1 MDPKKSP
8 ARAIGAA
15 EGGVGAP
22 TLPAVTGFVPAA
34 ATRFL
39 RALGKDPDQ
48 TWFRT
53 IAPGKGANRSRSGR
67 DLHGFDAAALEND
80 NQAGADAYY
89 ITGDA
94 KQATGKAGAVTDA
107 DVQICRSVFVEW
119 DDGASIEEQTQ
130 RWQSLGLPE
139 PSVMVFSGGKSAH
152 CYWRLDE
159 PMAPQPWRV
168 LQKRLIAY
176 CKSDSACGN
185 PSRPMRL
192 PGFRYVDKKTGE
204 VTDNVAALI
213 HQSDGCYSAAVIE
226 ACLPALP
233 APAPAKAVAAG
244 PSRQFEPRSIDEV
257 NTAATF
263 VPRRHG
269 GEGTYESDRN
279 ALCGCSAALAEAGH
293 QDPDNGAL
301 SLLSHLWPSERDAQ
315 QILESTTTRNAAS
328 FWAIAREH
336 GYAPKRTS
344 KTSKKSSLP
353 ALGRLPRSLLALI
366 QQLGCGLNEKGGP
379 SSLSAG
385 GLAEML
391 PSHRFLFNELDL
403 RAYVETTEG
412 WQLITDADMVDA
424 YVLLTGMGWGIG
436 KDPVCDAILS
446 VARQTSIHPVRDY
459 LKKVEADTSIAAFD
473 LDEVAKA
480 FFRAD
485 AKLHRVMVRKWLIG
499 AVWRAFQA
507 GCQMDYCLVL
517 QSEKQGLQKSTSL
530 KALASPEWFCS
541 SVPEG
546 DKDFLLNIHSCWIYE
561 LAELE
566 SVTGKRQ
573 SGHLKNLF
581 TTSVDIFRVPYGRTN
596 QKMPRHSVFCGSV
609 NKQEFLRDDTG
620 NRRYWVVPITGTE
633 KLDRDALIAARDSIW
648 KGAIIA
654 YRNGELPMLPEAL
667 EQLSEVQNDEFNAQD
682 AWVGMVEAWMDGDP
696 LMRWNPDFDPSRC
709 TFDPDGAFTSAEI
722 LYSAGLRPPNSNS
735 KADEVRLS
743 EVLRSMG
750 FQKTQ
755 KRLKGRVSRVWELS
769 QPSQPSQPQK
779 SGVVTPQSSTG
790 AVDLGWPS
798 QPSQPKKL
806 KADEKKQIAVTAH
819 PSPAL
824 GERGCDGCDSCDSRS
839 SAAGL
844 SVTTP
849 HTEVVTAPEVVTPNN
864 RQENEQRIRELG
876 HSTDLSAWSD
886 DEVTDLLQSLEQ
898 AARRQAGSGLLV

>member
-1 MDPKKSP
+1 MTNKKAP
-8 ARAIGAA
+8 
-15 EGGVGAP
+15 AP
-22 TLPAVTGFVPAA
+22 TGAHGSIAA
-34 ATRFL
+34 PSLSTAGEATQFL
-39 RALGKDPDQ
+39 ELLGKDPATTRLRAFPHKESTNKAKIAARKGEWDLEQ
-48 TWFRT
+48 AATW
-53 IAPGKGANRSRSGR
+53 NREGR
-67 DLHGFDAAALEND
+67 GVFVVTGNGGDKKEDITSCPAL
-80 NQAGADAYY
+80 
-89 ITGDA
+89 
-94 KQATGKAGAVTDA
+94 
-107 DVQICRSVFVEW
+107 FVEW
-119 DDGASIEEQTQ
+119 DDQPIE
-130 RWQSLGLPE
+130 WQLTAWIELGLPE
-139 PSVMVFSGGKSAH
+139 PTMQVPTGGRSVHNWWVMTEPISPAEFEALQI
-152 CYWRLDE
+152 RL
-159 PMAPQPWRV
+159 
-168 LQKRLIAY
+168 Y
-176 CKSDSACGN
+176 THCKSDELKD
-185 PSRPMRL
+185 PSRVMRL
-192 PGFRYVDKKTGE
+192 PGFAYIGPDDKPAGLVELVNVTG
-204 VTDNVAALI
+204 NR
-213 HQSDGCYSAAVIE
+213 YSAAEIE

-233 APAPAKAVAAG
+233 APAPAKAVAAV
-244 PSRQFEPRSIDEV
+244 PSRKFTPRSIDEV
-257 NTAATF
+257 NAAATF
-263 VPRRHG
+263 VPRRVG
-269 GEGTYESDRN
+269 NEGTYESDRN

-293 QDPDNGAL
+293 SDPDGAAL
-301 SLLSHLWPSERDAQ
+301 ALLEDKWPPGDARQ
-315 QILESTTTRNAAS
+315 ALKSATTRNAAS

-336 GYAPKRTS
+336 GYALKRTS

-459 LKKVEADTSIAAFD
+459 LKKVEADTSILPYD

-648 KGAIIA
+648 KGAVIA

-876 HSTDLSAWSD
+876 HSTDLSGWSD
-886 DEVTDLLQSLEQ
+886 GEVADLVQSLEQ
-898 AARRQAGSGLLV
+898 AARRQAGSGLFGQEVAP

>member
-1 MDPKKSP
+1 MTNRK
-8 ARAIGAA
+8 AT
-15 EGGVGAP
+15 AP
-22 TLPAVTGFVPAA
+22 TVAHGSIAA
-34 ATRFL
+34 PSLSTADEATQFL
-39 RALGKDPDQ
+39 ELLGKDPATTRLRAFPHKESTNKAKIAARKGEWDLEQ
-48 TWFRT
+48 AATW
-53 IAPGKGANRSRSGR
+53 NREGR
-67 DLHGFDAAALEND
+67 GVFVVTGNGGDKKEDITSCPAL
-80 NQAGADAYY
+80 
-89 ITGDA
+89 
-94 KQATGKAGAVTDA
+94 
-107 DVQICRSVFVEW
+107 FVEW
-119 DDGASIEEQTQ
+119 DDQPIE
-130 RWQSLGLPE
+130 WQLTAWIELGLPE
-139 PSVMVFSGGKSAH
+139 PTMQVPTGGRSVHNWWVMTEPISPAEFEALQI
-152 CYWRLDE
+152 RL
-159 PMAPQPWRV
+159 
-168 LQKRLIAY
+168 Y
-176 CKSDSACGN
+176 THCKSDELKD
-185 PSRPMRL
+185 PSRVMRL
-192 PGFRYVDKKTGE
+192 PGFAYIGPDDKPAGLVELVNVTG
-204 VTDNVAALI
+204 NR
-213 HQSDGCYSAAVIE
+213 YSAAEIE

-233 APAPAKAVAAG
+233 APAPAKAVAAV
-244 PSRQFEPRSIDEV
+244 PSRKFTPRSIDEV
-257 NTAATF
+257 NAAATF
-263 VPRRHG
+263 VPRRVG
-269 GEGTYESDRN
+269 NEGTYESDRN

-293 QDPDNGAL
+293 SDPDGAAL
-301 SLLSHLWPSERDAQ
+301 ALLEDKWPPGDARQ
-315 QILESTTTRNAAS
+315 ALKSATTRNAAS

-648 KGAIIA
+648 KGAVIA

-876 HSTDLSAWSD
+876 HSTDLSGWSD
-886 DEVTDLLQSLEQ
+886 GEVADLVQSLEQ
-898 AARRQAGSGLLV
+898 AARRQAGSGLFV